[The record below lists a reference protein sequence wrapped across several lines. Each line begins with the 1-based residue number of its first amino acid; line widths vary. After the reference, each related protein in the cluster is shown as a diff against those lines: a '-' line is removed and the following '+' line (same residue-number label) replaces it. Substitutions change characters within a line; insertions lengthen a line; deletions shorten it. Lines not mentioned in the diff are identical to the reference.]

1 MLLALPC
8 NYQLEL
14 ATSLMKRILLTGLIT
29 HCLILLALPVSA
41 APEFPLAVGKGE
53 RLLVLAP
60 HPDDETLS
68 AAGLIKRVLNN
79 GGSVRSVVVTSGD
92 AYVDAVVKETG
103 KRHPTAEDYMDFG
116 EKRLHESSR
125 AAMVL
130 GHGHINLDLL
140 GFSDGAIYDSLI
152 SHWKRSNPFRSDFT
166 GFDHVPYS
174 EAEDRSIAQD
184 GQDLLDELV
193 AILRET
199 KPTLIAFPDVMEND
213 SDHAGL
219 GMFVLLSVHD
229 WLIKTPNTQ
238 LHPRMLAYLIH
249 WQHGWPKGSD
259 WGIPEDWSHE
269 AMHLPNDLPL
279 RGHKRVCLDLP
290 RADILLKREALAQY
304 KTQQRIMSDFLSS
317 FVRRTECFTL
327 LKPNDSNTI
336 EDVLEHWRYVRKAFD
351 LHPLT
356 RRKL

>member
-1 MLLALPC
+1 
-8 NYQLEL
+8 
-14 ATSLMKRILLTGLIT
+14 MKKILLTTLFIYWLI
-29 HCLILLALPVSA
+29 ILASPVSG
-41 APEFPLAVGKGE
+41 APEFPLTIGKGE

-68 AAGLIKRVLNN
+68 SAGLTKRVLDN
-79 GGSVRSVVVTSGD
+79 GGSVRFVVVTSGD
-92 AYVDAVVKETG
+92 AYVNAVVKETG
-103 KRHPTAEDYMDFG
+103 KRHPTAEDYMVFG

-130 GHGHINLDLL
+130 GKGHINLDLL

-152 SHWKRSNPFRSDFT
+152 SHWKRNNPFRSDFT

-184 GQDLLDELV
+184 GQDLLDKLV
-193 AILRET
+193 AIMLET

-229 WLIKTPNTQ
+229 WLSKRPTI
-238 LHPRMLAYLIH
+238 HIRPRMLAYLVH
-249 WQHGWPKGSD
+249 WQHGWPKGSN
-259 WGIPEDWSHE
+259 WRIPEDWSNE

-290 RADILLKREALAQY
+290 RSDVMLKREALAQY
-304 KTQQRIMSDFLSS
+304 KTQQMIMSDFLSS
-317 FVRRTECFTL
+317 FVRRSECFTL
-327 LKPNDSNTI
+327 LKPDDSNTI
-336 EDVLEHWRYVRKAFD
+336 ENVLEHWRYVRKVFD
-351 LHPLT
+351 NHPLT
-356 RRKL
+356 RRNL